1 MSFPVGIVGGA
12 DAFVL
17 VEDRLSAEP
26 SARLYRAPQQI
37 LCARTPDEADGVLCA
52 LDEALCNGAHA
63 AGLFGY
69 ELGFAL
75 EARLAPGFRAAA
87 TPLVWL
93 GLFDTVQRL
102 DPAALDETFARLA
115 PPPPLQQ
122 LAPALDAAAYAK
134 RMARTKDLIAAG
146 DIYQANLTFPA
157 DFSYDGDPFAL
168 YAAMRA
174 SQPVAHGAL
183 LRFEGTCVLSVSPE
197 LFVARDRDRL
207 IVRPMK
213 GTTPR
218 GQDAKSDLA
227 AAKTLTLDP
236 KQRAENLMILDLM
249 RNDLSRLAAPG
260 GVRVKRAFEAET
272 YPTFHAMTS
281 TVEALAADGVTA
293 SAAIRAL
300 FPCGSVT
307 GAPKIRAMEIL
318 RDLEDRPRGV
328 YTGSI
333 GAFSPHGDFSLN
345 VAIRTAV
352 IDADGRGV
360 YGVGGGITAG
370 SKAEEEYAE
379 CLLKLKVLSDL
390 AAPFG
395 LIETLRWSGFEG
407 YVRLPAHLDRMQEAS
422 AELGFAFDRDRLI
435 SDLDALATGFGAGAP
450 DQRVRIELARDG
462 EAAIT
467 HAPLD
472 PQGPAPLRLAIAR
485 RRVDHADPFL
495 RRKTTRRAVW
505 DEGFAEARALG
516 CDEALF
522 LNRREEVTE
531 ASRFSVFVEMEDG
544 APMLTPTLACGLLPG
559 ILRAELIAQG
569 KAVEA
574 VMTLTDL
581 HAARRIF
588 LGNSLRG
595 LVPAMLA

>member
-1 MSFPVGIVGGA
+1 M
-12 DAFVL
+12 
-17 VEDRLSAEP
+17 
-26 SARLYRAPQQI
+26 
-37 LCARTPDEADGVLCA
+37 LCARTPDQVEGVLSA
-52 LDEALCNGAHA
+52 LDSALEGGAHV

-75 EARLAPGFRAAA
+75 ERRLARGFRTAK
-87 TPLVWL
+87 TPLIWL
-93 GLFDTVQRL
+93 GLFDEAERL
-102 DPAALDETFARLA
+102 DAAALDAAFARLA
-115 PPPPLQQ
+115 PPPPLQR
-122 LAPALDAAAYAK
+122 LSPALDAAAYAA
-134 RMARTKDLIAAG
+134 RMARAQSLIAAG

-157 DFSYDGDPFAL
+157 DFDYDGDPLRL

-174 SQPVAHGAL
+174 SQPVAHGAF
-183 LRFEGTCVLSVSPE
+183 LRFDGISVLSVSPE
-197 LFVARDRDRL
+197 LFVARAGDRL
-207 IVRPMK
+207 TVRPMK

-218 GQDAKSDLA
+218 GQDADADLA
-227 AAKTLTLDP
+227 AATTLTLDP

-260 GVRVKRAFEAET
+260 GVRVARAFAAET

-281 TVEALAADGVTA
+281 TVEAALDGEVTA

-333 GAFSPHGDFSLN
+333 GAFAPDGDFSLN

-352 IDADGRGV
+352 IAADGRGV
-360 YGVGGGITAG
+360 YGVGGGVTAG
-370 SKAEEEYAE
+370 SKADEEYAE

-395 LIETLRWSGFEG
+395 LIETLRWSAPDGF
-407 YVRLPAHLDRMQEAS
+407 VRLAAHLDRLQDAA
-422 AELGFAFDRDRLI
+422 AELGFAFDRDRLV
-435 SDLDALATGFGAGAP
+435 SDLDALAASLGPSAP
-450 DQRVRIELARDG
+450 DQRVRIELSRDG
-462 EAAIT
+462 EAALS

-485 RRVDHADPFL
+485 RRVDPADPFL
-495 RRKTTRRAVW
+495 RRKTTRRAHW
-505 DEGFAEARALG
+505 DEGSAEARALG

-522 LNRREEVTE
+522 LNRGEEVTE
-531 ASRFSVFVEMEDG
+531 ASRFSVFVEREDG
-544 APMLTPTLACGLLPG
+544 APMLTPALACGLLPG
-559 ILRAELIAQG
+559 ILRAELIAAG
-569 KAVEA
+569 RATEA
-574 VMTLTDL
+574 VLTLPDL
-581 HAARRIF
+581 RAARRIF

-595 LVPAMLA
+595 LIPATLA

>member
-1 MSFPVGIVGGA
+1 MSFPEGFVGGA

-17 VEDRLSAEP
+17 LEDRLSAEP
-26 SARLYRAPQQI
+26 SARLYHAPQQI
-37 LCARTPDEADGVLCA
+37 LCARTPDEADGVLRA
-52 LDEALCNGAHA
+52 LDEALRNGAHA

-75 EARLAPGFRAAA
+75 EARLATGFRAAE
-87 TPLVWL
+87 TPLIWL
-93 GLFDTVQRL
+93 GLFDTVERL
-102 DPAALDETFARLA
+102 DPAALDEAFARLA
-115 PPPPLQQ
+115 PPKPLQG
-122 LAPALDAAAYAK
+122 LAPALDAAAYAE
-134 RMARTKDLIAAG
+134 RMARTKGLIAAG

-157 DFSYDGDPFAL
+157 DFTHDGDPLAL

-174 SQPVAHGAL
+174 SQPVAHGAF
-183 LRFEGTCVLSVSPE
+183 LRFQGFSVLSVSPE
-197 LFVARDRDRL
+197 LFVARDGDRL

-218 GQDAKSDLA
+218 GQDAKADLA

-260 GVRVKRAFEAET
+260 GVRVARAFEAET

-281 TVEALAADGVTA
+281 TVEALAADGVSA

-300 FPCGSVT
+300 YPCGSVT

-333 GAFSPHGDFSLN
+333 GAFSPDGDLSLN

-352 IDADGRGV
+352 ITADGRGV

-395 LIETLRWSGFEG
+395 LIETR
-407 YVRLPAHLDRMQEAS
+407 
-422 AELGFAFDRDRLI
+422 
-435 SDLDALATGFGAGAP
+435 T
-450 DQRVRIELARDG
+450 
-462 EAAIT
+462 
-467 HAPLD
+467 
-472 PQGPAPLRLAIAR
+472 
-485 RRVDHADPFL
+485 
-495 RRKTTRRAVW
+495 
-505 DEGFAEARALG
+505 
-516 CDEALF
+516 
-522 LNRREEVTE
+522 
-531 ASRFSVFVEMEDG
+531 
-544 APMLTPTLACGLLPG
+544 
-559 ILRAELIAQG
+559 
-569 KAVEA
+569 
-574 VMTLTDL
+574 
-581 HAARRIF
+581 
-588 LGNSLRG
+588 
-595 LVPAMLA
+595 